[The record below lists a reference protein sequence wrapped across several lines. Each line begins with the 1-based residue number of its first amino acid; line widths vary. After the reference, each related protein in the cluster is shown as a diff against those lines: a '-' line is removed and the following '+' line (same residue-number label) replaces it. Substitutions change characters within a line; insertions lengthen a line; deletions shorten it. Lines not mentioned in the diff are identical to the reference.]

1 MTWQGRVTK
10 PFGRPRSK
18 KVLSHSRW
26 TDVTSAARLPP
37 HMSQAYDRQ
46 LRVIVAQSRRG
57 AVAVALPTPSIS
69 TIVIRQ
75 LEAFGLELLGLVG
88 LISRTAMGGK
98 RTEAD
103 RT

>member
-1 MTWQGRVTK
+1 
-10 PFGRPRSK
+10 
-18 KVLSHSRW
+18 
-26 TDVTSAARLPP
+26 
-37 HMSQAYDRQ
+37 MSQAYDRQ

>member
-1 MTWQGRVTK
+1 
-10 PFGRPRSK
+10 
-18 KVLSHSRW
+18 
-26 TDVTSAARLPP
+26 
-37 HMSQAYDRQ
+37 MSQAYDRHV
-46 LRVIVAQSRRG
+46 RVTAVRSTSG
-57 AVAVALPTPSIS
+57 AVAVALPMPSIS

-103 RT
+103 RS